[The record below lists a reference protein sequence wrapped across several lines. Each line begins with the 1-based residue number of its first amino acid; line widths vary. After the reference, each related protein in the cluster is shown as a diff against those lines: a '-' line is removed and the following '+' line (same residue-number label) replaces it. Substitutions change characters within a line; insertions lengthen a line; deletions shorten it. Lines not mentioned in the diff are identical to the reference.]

1 MISPQKTLEKETR
14 EHPMS
19 EAEINAPEPVE
30 GRFIFQVDPNIR
42 VRFNADGWVEEIG
55 KGGAGDPL
63 GTKLQGK
70 PGSKLDDIYVRRYYD
85 LYTRA
90 LILDVFPKQNSDKSG
105 AEGLVLFKDL
115 EPGSPMYDRV
125 NLLIAIANKHF
136 SMNLKPLA

>member
-1 MISPQKTLEKETR
+1 MISPQKTPEKEAR
-14 EHPMS
+14 EPNMS
-19 EAEINAPEPVE
+19 DTSITAPDPVE
-30 GRFIFQVDPNIR
+30 GRFIFQVDPNMR
-42 VRFNADGWVEEIG
+42 VRFNAEGWVEEIG

-70 PGSKLDDIYVRRYYD
+70 PGSKLDDIYTRRYYD
-85 LYTRA
+85 LFTRA
-90 LILDVFPKQNSDKSG
+90 IILDIFPKQNSDKSG

-136 SMNLKPLA
+136 SMNLKPLG